1 MQKLTEDLT
10 LDFLEEFLEEVAKI
24 DDRCHQI
31 TEQGGFIVA
40 VSHLFVTV
48 AKQAGDDTSVPMFVE
63 IFSNT
68 AKAFIDSAEVDVE
81 VHAAQYSSDRQRKNW
96 RSNSKL
102 LNALLPLLASITAK
116 HLYNEDFGNQVLLTL
131 ARQQGVIYTN

>member
-10 LDFLEEFLEEVAKI
+10 LDFLEEFLEEVAQI
-24 DDRCHQI
+24 DDECRRL
-31 TEQGGFIVA
+31 TEQEGFIVA
-40 VSHLFVTV
+40 VSHLFVAV
-48 AKQAGDDTSVPMFVE
+48 AKQAGDDTGVQVFVE

-68 AKAFIDSAEVDVE
+68 AKDLIKLAEVDAE

-102 LNALLPLLASITAK
+102 LNAILPLLASVAAK
-116 HLYNEDFGNQVLLTL
+116 YLYDEGFGNQVMLTL
-131 ARQQGVIYTN
+131 AQKQGIIYAN